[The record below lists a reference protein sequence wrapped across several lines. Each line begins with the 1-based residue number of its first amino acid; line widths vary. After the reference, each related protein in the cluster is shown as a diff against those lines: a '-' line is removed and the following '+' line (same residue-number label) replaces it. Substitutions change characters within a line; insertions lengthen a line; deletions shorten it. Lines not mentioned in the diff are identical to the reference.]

1 MGSLIFI
8 VLTLGFGWFLA
19 KFLGTGVA
27 LTVFFIGFI
36 IFFYKKNG

>member
-8 VLTLGFGWFLA
+8 ALTLGFGWFLA

-27 LTVFFIGFI
+27 LTVFIIGFI
-36 IFFYKKNG
+36 IFVIKKN